1 MNNVIDSIENNEALV
16 VIWNAVM
23 EKTEDREIF
32 NYARSKVKQLIDLR
46 EAKRISDN
54 NKKDF
59 DESYVQLI
67 NREMMEVKR
76 YA

>member
-1 MNNVIDSIENNEALV
+1 MNNVIDSVEDNEALV

-59 DESYVQLI
+59 DKSYVRLI

>member
-1 MNNVIDSIENNEALV
+1 MNNIIDSVEDNEALV

-23 EKTEDREIF
+23 EKTDDREIF
-32 NYARSKVKQLIDLR
+32 DYARSKVKQLIDLR

-59 DESYVQLI
+59 DESYVRLI

>member
-1 MNNVIDSIENNEALV
+1 MSNIIDSVENNEALV

-23 EKTEDREIF
+23 EKTDDREIF
-32 NYARSKVKQLIDLR
+32 DYARSKVKQLIDLR

-59 DESYVQLI
+59 DESYVRLI